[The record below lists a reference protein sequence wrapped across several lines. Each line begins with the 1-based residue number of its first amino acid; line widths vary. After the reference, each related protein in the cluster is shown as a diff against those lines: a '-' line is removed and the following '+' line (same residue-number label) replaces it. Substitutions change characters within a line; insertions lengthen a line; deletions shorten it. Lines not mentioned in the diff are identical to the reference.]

1 MVARQLLKTPA
12 PTTQSLRPTIRY
24 QGKLRQKAQGE

>member
-1 MVARQLLKTPA
+1 MMAT

-24 QGKLRQKAQGE
+24 QGKLRQKPQAQQAQ

>member
-1 MVARQLLKTPA
+1 MTA

-24 QGKLRQKAQGE
+24 QGKFKLKPQAQQAQ